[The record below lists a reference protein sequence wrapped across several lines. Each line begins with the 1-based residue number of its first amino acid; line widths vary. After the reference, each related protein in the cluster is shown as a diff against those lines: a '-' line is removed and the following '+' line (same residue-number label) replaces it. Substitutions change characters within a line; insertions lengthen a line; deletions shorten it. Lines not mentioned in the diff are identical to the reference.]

1 MGRERL
7 IYYGLIL
14 ALILS
19 VAYLL
24 NWWNDIQNE
33 LNQLPL
39 TGASP
44 CGVVSVKAGTS
55 RVAFS
60 SELELG
66 SNFERFYLQFTDN
79 ADPNLLCPEMPLAL
93 MLGKCQDEQCSYS
106 VPIEAWEPFT
116 SDLKGLARIDSA
128 SFTLGKGQYALK
140 FKEANSLYA
149 WSSPVFINI
158 EGGETVKSVTV
169 DLGDYLIYEQGDVF
183 VYDSKS
189 YLAKGERLGSPVTGT
204 TRIEVEH
211 DTLWGEYVV
220 RPWRILKDNAA
231 LYWHPVPVGQEYSGV
246 DITDDENMRL
256 MMIAPQNQVKDKRL
270 SSFNEYI
277 YAVGHK
283 SYHRSSLDGDKQIN
297 TEDLNRVFTYTTKDN
312 NYPALFFGNKEQALP
327 ASYLQNSTIRNLS
340 SLDSNTLPVLLADQD
355 TNRSWYLRIEK
366 QAWPVIIGDITYDDV
381 VRLDM
386 YEGPGDFLSGEMPV
400 RESWYLA
407 KGVGLIKVVV
417 KYFSADAFG
426 TLSSHYP
433 YINPC
438 SKDAD
443 CLAEDI
449 LAPHLILE
457 LRSKSKAEPVSFSI
471 TSGTDPVCSLQGNC
485 LSIFDVSTDNG
496 VYLNLSDPDYTGYVE
511 SKDDKGN
518 VAKIFWFEKGESFIP
533 SSYLNTLDTSLIYYS
548 LRTYIPSE
556 EFPGETRLIKPLA
569 WSEPQ
574 GLMLK

>member
-19 VAYLL
+19 VVYLL
-24 NWWNDIQNE
+24 NWWNTIQNE
-33 LNQLPL
+33 LNELPL

-44 CGVVSVKAGTS
+44 CGVLSVKAGTS

-60 SELELG
+60 SELELA
-66 SNFERFYLQFTDN
+66 SNYERFYLQFTDN
-79 ADPNLLCPEMPLAL
+79 ADPNLLCSEMPLAL
-93 MLGKCQDEQCSYS
+93 MLGKCQDEECTYS
-106 VPIEAWEPFT
+106 VPIEAWEPFM

-128 SFTLGKGQYALK
+128 LFPLGKGQYALK

-158 EGGETVKSVTV
+158 EAENTIKNVAVNLS
-169 DLGDYLIYEQGDVF
+169 DYLTYEQGDVF

-189 YLAKGERLGSPVTGT
+189 YLSKGERLGSPVVGT
-204 TRIEVEH
+204 TRIEIEH
-211 DTLWGEYVV
+211 DTAWGDYVI

-231 LYWHPVPVGQEYSGV
+231 LYWHPIPLGQEYSGK

-270 SSFNEYI
+270 VSINEYI

-283 SYHRSSLDGDKQIN
+283 AYHRSSLDGDKQIN
-297 TEDLNRVFTYTTKDN
+297 SNDLNRVYTYTTKDN
-312 NYPALFFGNKEQALP
+312 NYPALFFGKKNEILP
-327 ASYLQNSTIRNLS
+327 TSYLQNNTVRNLS

-366 QAWPVIIGDITYDDV
+366 QAWPVIIGDKSYDDV

-386 YEGPGDFLSGEMPV
+386 YEGPGDFLSGQMPV

-407 KGVGLIKVVV
+407 KGVGLIKVAV

-426 TLSSHYP
+426 SLSSHYP
-433 YINPC
+433 YIKTC
-438 SKDAD
+438 SSDPD
-443 CLAEDI
+443 CLSEDI

-457 LRSKSKAEPVSFSI
+457 LKSKTKAEPLNFTI
-471 TSGTDPVCSLQGNC
+471 TSSSSPVCSLQGSC
-485 LSIFDVSTDNG
+485 LSIFDVNTDNG
-496 VYLNLSDPDYTGYVE
+496 VYLNLSDTNYTGYME

-518 VAKIFWFEKGESFIP
+518 VAKIFWFEEGRSFIP
-533 SSYLNTLDTSLIYYS
+533 ASYLNTLDTSLIYYS
-548 LRTYIPSE
+548 LRKYIPSE
-556 EFPGETRLIKPLA
+556 EFPGETRYIKPLA

-574 GLMLK
+574 GLMIK